1 MKKLSQEVG
10 KSLFWEQLQRLWN
23 FRKSY
28 PRFIYQCPRFEV
40 ADFSSFSSL
49 FFNCYNV
56 VTNLVASRAT
66 HAEML
71 SFAAAHNIK
80 PVIEEF
86 ELSEAGVADAISK
99 LKSGKLRY
107 RAVLHA

>member
-1 MKKLSQEVG
+1 M
-10 KSLFWEQLQRLWN
+10 
-23 FRKSY
+23 
-28 PRFIYQCPRFEV
+28 
-40 ADFSSFSSL
+40 ASSFQPL
-49 FFNCYNV
+49 FFNCYNI

-71 SFAAAHNIK
+71 NFAAVHNIK

-86 ELSEAGVADAISK
+86 KMDEAGVADALGK
-99 LKSGKLRY
+99 LKAGQLRY